1 MIYIN
6 MLTKEN
12 QLNSSLLSSFKN
24 FSQENYQKK
33 CDLILKYNVLNV
45 FSLPC
50 VSSVTLIGHNL
61 AFDNRLNTEETG
73 IFQFLLLYYLLV
85 LFLPNFYF
93 DNKNLYTAHVSDQ
106 SKIDY
111 LLKFFILESNS
122 IVKKNISLRKL
133 DSTSKIIFISV
144 KIEFLT
150 RNFILNKE
158 LLLLFGNVSISSV
171 EKMVVKINFMCPQKF
186 ISNISDLNLNK
197 LIKNQLWYFDL

>member
-1 MIYIN
+1 ILN
-6 MLTKEN
+6 KEN

-24 FSQENYQKK
+24 FSQDNYQKK

-122 IVKKNISLRKL
+122 IVKKNISLRRL
-133 DSTSKIIFISV
+133 DSTSKIIFLSV

>member
-171 EKMVVKINFMCPQKF
+171 EKMVVKINFVCPQKF

>member
-1 MIYIN
+1 
-6 MLTKEN
+6 MLNKEN

-24 FSQENYQKK
+24 FSQDNYQKK

-122 IVKKNISLRKL
+122 IVKKNISLRRL
-133 DSTSKIIFISV
+133 DSTSKIIFLSV

-197 LIKNQLWYFDL
+197 LIKNQLCYFDL

>member
-1 MIYIN
+1 

-24 FSQENYQKK
+24 FSQDNYQKK

-122 IVKKNISLRKL
+122 IVKKNISLRRL
-133 DSTSKIIFISV
+133 DSTSKIIFLSV

>member
-1 MIYIN
+1 
-6 MLTKEN
+6 MLNKEN

-24 FSQENYQKK
+24 FSQDNYQKK

-61 AFDNRLNTEETG
+61 ALDNRLNSEETG

-122 IVKKNISLRKL
+122 IVKKNISLRRL
-133 DSTSKIIFISV
+133 DSTSKIIFLSV

-171 EKMVVKINFMCPQKF
+171 EKMIVKINFMCPQKF

>member
-1 MIYIN
+1 

>member
-1 MIYIN
+1 

-24 FSQENYQKK
+24 FSQDNYQKK

-122 IVKKNISLRKL
+122 IVKKNISLRRL
-133 DSTSKIIFISV
+133 DSTSKIIFLSV

-171 EKMVVKINFMCPQKF
+171 EKMVVKINFRCPQKF

>member
-24 FSQENYQKK
+24 FSQDNYQKK

-122 IVKKNISLRKL
+122 IVKKNISLRRL
-133 DSTSKIIFISV
+133 DSTSKIIFLSV